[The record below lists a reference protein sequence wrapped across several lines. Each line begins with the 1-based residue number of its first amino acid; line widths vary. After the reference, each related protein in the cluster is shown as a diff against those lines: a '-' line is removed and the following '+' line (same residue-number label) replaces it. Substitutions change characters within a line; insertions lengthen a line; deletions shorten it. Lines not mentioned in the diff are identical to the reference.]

1 MKFDTERQGK
11 ENMKGEERD
20 MLRVEQ
26 VFLPEM
32 LLIGLSSIK
41 ILSLETKLIF
51 IPCGYQNTKRSRWKG
66 GNERKIEGGER
77 NSRRI

>member
-11 ENMKGEERD
+11 EKMKGEERD

-32 LLIGLSSIK
+32 LLIGLSPIK
-41 ILSLETKLIF
+41 ILSLETRLIF
-51 IPCGYQNTKRSRWKG
+51 IPYGYQNTKWSRG
-66 GNERKIEGGER
+66 RE
-77 NSRRI
+77 